1 MKILN
6 YCFFLFVI
14 GILSACS
21 SESNSV
27 DENVLVPVQVTFSG
41 LDVSVVPDGS
51 RGSVTR
57 ATASEAKVDR
67 IALKIFD
74 TSGKKEICSVVK
86 DNPNEEGF
94 DKVKCLLHVG
104 DYKFVAVAHKAKRVK
119 SQAAVITSTTEAKLG
134 EANVPSCVYSKVMDV
149 TVSGNTTQEVK
160 IEFGKRITS
169 SFDLTV
175 TDAYP
180 DEIETVEI
188 ILNPSNNKATNPY
201 AFDPSTG
208 FAANQFAYNVSLN
221 RKSFSILSFTGKTIS
236 ASLFLTAEEQKM
248 NVTINMK
255 NIKGETRYTRTLNDV
270 TFRQHTSTIAKGTFF
285 SSQVSGSFTF
295 DTTDDTSI
303 NIPLSPQDK

>member
-27 DENVLVPVQVTFSG
+27 DENGLVPVQVTFSG

-51 RGSVTR
+51 RGLTTR
-57 ATASEAKVDR
+57 ATVSGAKVDR

-74 TSGKKEICSVVK
+74 TSGKEIYSVVK

-104 DYKFVAVAHKAKRVK
+104 DYKFVAVAHKAKTAVSK
-119 SQAAVITSTTEAKLG
+119 AAVITSPTVATLG
-134 EANVPSCVYSKVMDV
+134 ETNVPSSVYSKVMDV
-149 TVSGNTTQEVK
+149 TVSGNTTQDVT
-160 IEFGKRITS
+160 IAFGKRITS
-169 SFDLTV
+169 SFELNV
-175 TDAYP
+175 TDDYP
-180 DEIETVEI
+180 DEIENVEM
-188 ILNPSNNKATNPY
+188 ILNPSKDQAANPY
-201 AFDPSTG
+201 AFNPSTG
-208 FAANQFAYNVSLN
+208 CAASALTYNASFN
-221 RKSFSILSFTGKTIS
+221 RKSFSVTSFTGKTLSI
-236 ASLFLTAEEQKM
+236 SLFLTAEEQKID
-248 NVTINMK
+248 VTINMK
-255 NIKGETRYTRTLNDV
+255 NSDGITLYTRTLNDV

-303 NIPLSPQDK
+303 NIPLKPQD

>member
-74 TSGKKEICSVVK
+74 TSGKEIYSVVK

-104 DYKFVAVAHKAKRVK
+104 DYKFVAVAHKAKTTESK
-119 SQAAVITSTTEAKLG
+119 AAVITSYEKATLSERSI
-134 EANVPSCVYSKVMDV
+134 PSRVYSKVTDV
-149 TVSGNTTQEVK
+149 TVSGNTTQDVT
-160 IEFGKRITS
+160 IAFGKRITS
-169 SFDLTV
+169 SFELNV
-175 TDAYP
+175 TDDYP
-180 DEIETVEI
+180 DEIENVEI
-188 ILNPSNNKATNPY
+188 ILNPSKDQAANPY
-201 AFDPSTG
+201 AFNPSTG
-208 FAANQFAYNVSLN
+208 CAASALTYNASFN
-221 RKSFSILSFTGKTIS
+221 RKSFSITTFNGQTLS
-236 ASLFLTAEEQKM
+236 ASLFLTAKEQKM

-255 NIKGETRYTRTLNDV
+255 KNDGTILYTRTLKDV
-270 TFRQHTSTIAKGTFF
+270 TFRQRSSTIAKGTFF

-303 NIPLSPQDK
+303 NIPLKPLD

>member
-27 DENVLVPVQVTFSG
+27 DENGLVPVQVTFSG

-51 RGSVTR
+51 RGLTTR
-57 ATASEAKVDR
+57 ATVSGAKVDR

-74 TSGKKEICSVVK
+74 TSGKEIYSVVK

-104 DYKFVAVAHKAKRVK
+104 DYKFVAVAHKAKTAVSK
-119 SQAAVITSTTEAKLG
+119 AAVITSPTVATLG
-134 EANVPSCVYSKVMDV
+134 ETNVPSSVYLKVMDV
-149 TVSGNTTQEVK
+149 TVSGNTTQDVT
-160 IEFGKRITS
+160 IAFGKRITS
-169 SFDLTV
+169 SFELNV
-175 TDAYP
+175 TDDYP
-180 DEIETVEI
+180 DEIENVEI
-188 ILNPSNNKATNPY
+188 ILNPSKDQAANPY
-201 AFDPSTG
+201 AFNPSTG
-208 FAANQFAYNVSLN
+208 CAASALTYNASFN
-221 RKSFSILSFTGKTIS
+221 RKSFSVTSFTGKTLSI
-236 ASLFLTAEEQKM
+236 SLFLTAEEQKID
-248 NVTINMK
+248 VTINMK
-255 NIKGETRYTRTLNDV
+255 NSDGITLYTRTLNDV

-303 NIPLSPQDK
+303 NIPLKPLD

>member
-27 DENVLVPVQVTFSG
+27 DDNVLVPVQVTFSG

-67 IALKIFD
+67 IAFTVFNAKGEKVYSVI
-74 TSGKKEICSVVK
+74 KE
-86 DNPNEEGF
+86 NPNEEGF

-104 DYKFVAVAHKAKRVK
+104 DYKFVAVAHKAKTTESK
-119 SQAAVITSTTEAKLG
+119 AAVITSYEKATLSERSI
-134 EANVPSCVYSKVMDV
+134 PSRVYSNVMDV
-149 TVSGNTTQEVK
+149 TVSGNTTQSVN

-169 SFDLTV
+169 SFELNV
-175 TDAYP
+175 TDDYP
-180 DEIETVEI
+180 DEIENVEI
-188 ILNPSNNKATNPY
+188 ILNPSKDQAANPY
-201 AFDPSTG
+201 AFNPSTG
-208 FAANQFAYNVSLN
+208 RAASALTYNASFN
-221 RKSFSILSFTGKTIS
+221 RKSFSVESFTGKTLSI
-236 ASLFLTAEEQKM
+236 SLFLTAEEQKID
-248 NVTINMK
+248 VTINMK
-255 NIKGETRYTRTLNDV
+255 NSDGTILYTRTLKDV
-270 TFRQHTSTIAKGTFF
+270 AFRQHSSTIAKGTFF

-303 NIPLSPQDK
+303 NIPLKPLD

>member
-27 DENVLVPVQVTFSG
+27 DDNVLVPVQVTFSG

-67 IALKIFD
+67 IAFKVFD
-74 TSGKKEICSVVK
+74 ASGKNVYYSVVK
-86 DNPNEEGF
+86 EDPKAEDFGM
-94 DKVKCLLHVG
+94 VKCLLHVG
-104 DYKFVAVAHKAKRVK
+104 TYKFVAVAHKAKTAESK
-119 SQAAVITSTTEAKLG
+119 AAVITSPTEATLG
-134 EANVPSCVYSKVMDV
+134 EANVPSCLYSKVTDV
-149 TVSGNTTQEVK
+149 TVSGNTTQDVT
-160 IEFGKRITS
+160 IAFGKRITS
-169 SFDLTV
+169 SFDLNV

-180 DEIETVEI
+180 DEIETVEL
-188 ILNPSNNKATNPY
+188 ILNPLIDKTEKEYVFNPT
-201 AFDPSTG
+201 TG
-208 FAANQFAYNVSLN
+208 LAESALTYNASFN
-221 RKSFSILSFTGKTIS
+221 RKSFSVTSFTGKT
-236 ASLFLTAEEQKM
+236 M

-255 NIKGETRYTRTLNDV
+255 KNDGTILYTRTLKDV
-270 TFRQHTSTIAKGTFF
+270 TFRQRSSTIAKGTFF

-303 NIPLSPQDK
+303 NIPLKPLD

>member
-27 DENVLVPVQVTFSG
+27 DENGLVPVQVTFSG

-51 RGSVTR
+51 RGLTTR
-57 ATASEAKVDR
+57 ATVSGAKVDR
-67 IALKIFD
+67 IAFTVFNVK
-74 TSGKKEICSVVK
+74 GEKVYSVVNE
-86 DNPNEEGF
+86 NPKADDF
-94 DKVKCLLHVG
+94 DKVKCLLHIG
-104 DYKFVAVAHKAKRVK
+104 TYKFVAVAHKAKTAESK
-119 SQAAVITSTTEAKLG
+119 AAVITSPTEATLG
-134 EANVPSCVYSKVMDV
+134 ETNIPSCVYSKVTNV
-149 TVSGNTTQEVK
+149 TVSGNTTQSVN

-169 SFDLTV
+169 SFELNV

-180 DEIETVEI
+180 DEIETVEL
-188 ILNPSNNKATNPY
+188 ILNPLIDKTEKEYVFNPT
-201 AFDPSTG
+201 TG
-208 FAANQFAYNVSLN
+208 LAESALTYNGSFN
-221 RKSFSILSFTGKTIS
+221 RKSMPIKSFTGKTLSI
-236 ASLFLTAEEQKM
+236 SLFLTAEEQKM

-255 NIKGETRYTRTLNDV
+255 KNDGTILYTRTLKDV
-270 TFRQHTSTIAKGTFF
+270 TFRQRSSTIAKGTFF

-303 NIPLSPQDK
+303 NIPLKPLD

>member
-27 DENVLVPVQVTFSG
+27 DENGLVPVQVTFSG

-51 RGSVTR
+51 RGLTTR
-57 ATASEAKVDR
+57 ATVSGAKVDR

-74 TSGKKEICSVVK
+74 TSGKEIYSVVK

-104 DYKFVAVAHKAKRVK
+104 DYKFVAVAHKAKTAVSK
-119 SQAAVITSTTEAKLG
+119 AAVITSPTVATLG
-134 EANVPSCVYSKVMDV
+134 ETNVPSSVYSKVMDV
-149 TVSGNTTQEVK
+149 TVSGNTTQDVT
-160 IEFGKRITS
+160 IAFGKRITS
-169 SFDLTV
+169 SFELNV
-175 TDAYP
+175 TDDYP
-180 DEIETVEI
+180 DEIENVEI
-188 ILNPSNNKATNPY
+188 ILNPSKDQAANPY
-201 AFDPSTG
+201 AFNPSTG
-208 FAANQFAYNVSLN
+208 CAASALTYNASFN
-221 RKSFSILSFTGKTIS
+221 RKSFSVKSFTGKTLSI
-236 ASLFLTAEEQKM
+236 SLFLTSDEQKM

-255 NIKGETRYTRTLNDV
+255 NSDGITLYTRTLNDV

-303 NIPLSPQDK
+303 NIPLKPQD

>member
-27 DENVLVPVQVTFSG
+27 DENGLVPVQVTFSG

-51 RGSVTR
+51 RGLTTR
-57 ATASEAKVDR
+57 ATVSGAKVDR
-67 IALKIFD
+67 IAFTVFNAK
-74 TSGKKEICSVVK
+74 GEKVYSVVNE
-86 DNPNEEGF
+86 NPKADDF
-94 DKVKCLLHVG
+94 DKVKCLLHIG
-104 DYKFVAVAHKAKRVK
+104 TYKFVAVAHKAKTAESKAV
-119 SQAAVITSTTEAKLG
+119 VITSPTEATLG
-134 EANVPSCVYSKVMDV
+134 EANVPSCVYSKVTNV
-149 TVSGNTTQEVK
+149 TVSGNTTQSVN

-169 SFDLTV
+169 SFELNV
-175 TDAYP
+175 TDDYP
-180 DEIETVEI
+180 DEIENVEI
-188 ILNPSNNKATNPY
+188 ILNPSKDQAANPY
-201 AFDPSTG
+201 AFNPSTG
-208 FAANQFAYNVSLN
+208 CAASALTYNASFN
-221 RKSFSILSFTGKTIS
+221 RKSFSVTSFTGKTLSIS
-236 ASLFLTAEEQKM
+236 LLLTSEEQKM

-255 NIKGETRYTRTLNDV
+255 NSDGITLYTRTLNDV

-303 NIPLSPQDK
+303 NIPLKPQDK

>member
-27 DENVLVPVQVTFSG
+27 DENGLVPVQVTFSG

-51 RGSVTR
+51 RGLTTR
-57 ATASEAKVDR
+57 ATVSGAKVDR

-74 TSGKKEICSVVK
+74 TSGKEIYSVVK

-104 DYKFVAVAHKAKRVK
+104 NYKFVAVAHKAKTAVSK
-119 SQAAVITSTTEAKLG
+119 AAVITSPTVATLG
-134 EANVPSCVYSKVMDV
+134 ETNVPSSVYSKVMDV
-149 TVSGNTTQEVK
+149 TVSGNTTQDVT
-160 IEFGKRITS
+160 IAFGKRITS
-169 SFDLTV
+169 SFELNV
-175 TDAYP
+175 TDDYP
-180 DEIETVEI
+180 DEIENVEI
-188 ILNPSNNKATNPY
+188 ILNPSKDQAANPY
-201 AFDPSTG
+201 AFNPSTG
-208 FAANQFAYNVSLN
+208 CAASALTYNASFN
-221 RKSFSILSFTGKTIS
+221 RKSFSVTSFTGKTLSI
-236 ASLFLTAEEQKM
+236 SLFLTAEEQKID
-248 NVTINMK
+248 VTINMK
-255 NIKGETRYTRTLNDV
+255 NSDGITLYTRTLNDV

-303 NIPLSPQDK
+303 NIPLKPQD

>member
-51 RGSVTR
+51 RGLTTR
-57 ATASEAKVDR
+57 ATVSGAKVDR
-67 IALKIFD
+67 IAFTVFNAK
-74 TSGKKEICSVVK
+74 GEKVYSVVNE
-86 DNPNEEGF
+86 NPKADDFG
-94 DKVKCLLHVG
+94 KVKCLLHIG
-104 DYKFVAVAHKAKRVK
+104 TYKFVAVAHKAKTAESK
-119 SQAAVITSTTEAKLG
+119 AAVITSPTEATLG
-134 EANVPSCVYSKVMDV
+134 EANVPSCLYSKVTNV
-149 TVSGNTTQEVK
+149 TVSGNTTQSVN

-169 SFDLTV
+169 SFVLNV
-175 TDAYP
+175 TDDYP
-180 DEIETVEI
+180 DEIENVEI
-188 ILNPSNNKATNPY
+188 ILNPSKDQAANPY
-201 AFDPSTG
+201 AFNPSTG
-208 FAANQFAYNVSLN
+208 CAASALTYNASFN
-221 RKSFSILSFTGKTIS
+221 RKSFSVTSFTGKTLSI
-236 ASLFLTAEEQKM
+236 SLFLTAEEQKM

-255 NIKGETRYTRTLNDV
+255 NSDGITLYTRTLNDV

-303 NIPLSPQDK
+303 DIPLKPQDK

>member
-27 DENVLVPVQVTFSG
+27 DDNVLVPVQVTFSG

-67 IALKIFD
+67 IAFTVFNAKGEKVYSVIKENPKADDF
-74 TSGKKEICSVVK
+74 GKV
-86 DNPNEEGF
+86 N
-94 DKVKCLLHVG
+94 CLLHIG
-104 DYKFVAVAHKAKRVK
+104 TYKFVAVAHKAKTAESK
-119 SQAAVITSTTEAKLG
+119 AAVITSPTEATLG
-134 EANVPSCVYSKVMDV
+134 EANVPSCLYSKVTDV
-149 TVSGNTTQEVK
+149 TVSGNTTQDVT
-160 IEFGKRITS
+160 IAFGKRITS
-169 SFDLTV
+169 SFDLNV

-180 DEIETVEI
+180 DEIETVEL
-188 ILNPSNNKATNPY
+188 ILNPLIDKTEKEYVFNPT
-201 AFDPSTG
+201 TG
-208 FAANQFAYNVSLN
+208 LAESALTYNGSFN
-221 RKSFSILSFTGKTIS
+221 RKSMPIKSFTGKTLSI
-236 ASLFLTAEEQKM
+236 SLFLTAEEQKM

-255 NIKGETRYTRTLNDV
+255 KNDGTILYTRTLKDV
-270 TFRQHTSTIAKGTFF
+270 TFRQRSSTIAKGTFF

-303 NIPLSPQDK
+303 NIPLNPLD

>member
-27 DENVLVPVQVTFSG
+27 DENGLVPVQVTFSG

-51 RGSVTR
+51 RGLTTR
-57 ATASEAKVDR
+57 ATVSGAKVDR

-74 TSGKKEICSVVK
+74 TSGKEIYSVVK

-94 DKVKCLLHVG
+94 DKVKYLLHVG
-104 DYKFVAVAHKAKRVK
+104 DYKFVAVAHKAKTAVSK
-119 SQAAVITSTTEAKLG
+119 AAVITSPTVATLG
-134 EANVPSCVYSKVMDV
+134 ETNVPSSVYSKVMDV
-149 TVSGNTTQEVK
+149 TVSGNTTQDVT
-160 IEFGKRITS
+160 IAFGKRITS
-169 SFDLTV
+169 SFELNV
-175 TDAYP
+175 TDDYP
-180 DEIETVEI
+180 DEIENVEI
-188 ILNPSNNKATNPY
+188 ILNPSKDQAANPY
-201 AFDPSTG
+201 AFNPSTG
-208 FAANQFAYNVSLN
+208 CAASALTYNASFN
-221 RKSFSILSFTGKTIS
+221 RKSFSVTSFTGKTLSI
-236 ASLFLTAEEQKM
+236 SLFLTAEEQKID
-248 NVTINMK
+248 VTINMK
-255 NIKGETRYTRTLNDV
+255 NSDGITLYTRTLNDV

-303 NIPLSPQDK
+303 NIPLKPQD

>member
-74 TSGKKEICSVVK
+74 TSGKEIYSVVK

-104 DYKFVAVAHKAKRVK
+104 DYKFVAVAHKAKTTESK
-119 SQAAVITSTTEAKLG
+119 AAVITSPTEATLG
-134 EANVPSCVYSKVMDV
+134 ETNIPSCVYSKVTNV
-149 TVSGNTTQEVK
+149 TVSGNTTQSVN

-169 SFDLTV
+169 SFELNV
-175 TDAYP
+175 TDDYP
-180 DEIETVEI
+180 DEIENVEI
-188 ILNPSNNKATNPY
+188 ILNPSKDQAANPY
-201 AFDPSTG
+201 AFNPSTG
-208 FAANQFAYNVSLN
+208 RAASALTYNASFN
-221 RKSFSILSFTGKTIS
+221 RKSFSVESFTGKTLSI
-236 ASLFLTAEEQKM
+236 SLFLTSDEQKID
-248 NVTINMK
+248 VTINMK
-255 NIKGETRYTRTLNDV
+255 KNDGTILYTRTLKDV
-270 TFRQHTSTIAKGTFF
+270 TFRQHSSTIAKGTFF

-303 NIPLSPQDK
+303 NIPLNPLD

>member
-27 DENVLVPVQVTFSG
+27 DDNVLVPVQVTFSG

-57 ATASEAKVDR
+57 ATVSEAKVDR
-67 IALKIFD
+67 IAFKVFD
-74 TSGKKEICSVVK
+74 ASGKEIYSVVK

-104 DYKFVAVAHKAKRVK
+104 DYKFVAVAHKAKTTESK
-119 SQAAVITSTTEAKLG
+119 AAVITSYEKATLSERSI
-134 EANVPSCVYSKVMDV
+134 PSRVYSNVMDV
-149 TVSGNTTQEVK
+149 TVSGNTTQDVT
-160 IEFGKRITS
+160 IAFGKRITS
-169 SFDLTV
+169 SFELNV
-175 TDAYP
+175 TDDYP
-180 DEIETVEI
+180 DEIENVEI
-188 ILNPSNNKATNPY
+188 ILNPSKDQAANPY
-201 AFDPSTG
+201 AFNPSTG
-208 FAANQFAYNVSLN
+208 RAASALTYNASFN
-221 RKSFSILSFTGKTIS
+221 RKSFSVESFTGKTLSI
-236 ASLFLTAEEQKM
+236 SLFLTAEEQKID
-248 NVTINMK
+248 VTINMK
-255 NIKGETRYTRTLNDV
+255 NSDGITLYTRTLKDV

-303 NIPLSPQDK
+303 NIPLKPLD

>member
-27 DENVLVPVQVTFSG
+27 DENGLVPVQVTFSG

-51 RGSVTR
+51 RGLTTR
-57 ATASEAKVDR
+57 ATVSGAKVDR

-74 TSGKKEICSVVK
+74 TSGKEIYSVVK

-104 DYKFVAVAHKAKRVK
+104 DYKFVAVAHKAKTAVSK
-119 SQAAVITSTTEAKLG
+119 AAVITSPTVATLG
-134 EANVPSCVYSKVMDV
+134 ETNVPSSVYSKVMDV
-149 TVSGNTTQEVK
+149 TVSGNTTQDVT
-160 IEFGKRITS
+160 IAFGKRITS
-169 SFDLTV
+169 SFELNV
-175 TDAYP
+175 TDDYP
-180 DEIETVEI
+180 DEIENVEI
-188 ILNPSNNKATNPY
+188 ILNPSKDQAANPY
-201 AFDPSTG
+201 AFNPSTG
-208 FAANQFAYNVSLN
+208 CAASALTYNASFN
-221 RKSFSILSFTGKTIS
+221 RKSFSVMSFTGKTLSI
-236 ASLFLTAEEQKM
+236 SLFLTAEEQKID
-248 NVTINMK
+248 VTINMK
-255 NIKGETRYTRTLNDV
+255 NSDGITLYTRTLNDV

-303 NIPLSPQDK
+303 NIPLKPQD

>member
-74 TSGKKEICSVVK
+74 TSGKEIYSVVK

-104 DYKFVAVAHKAKRVK
+104 DYKFVAVAHKAKTAESKAV
-119 SQAAVITSTTEAKLG
+119 VITSPTVASLG
-134 EANVPSCVYSKVMDV
+134 EANVPSSVYSKVMGV
-149 TVSGNTTQEVK
+149 TVCGNTTQEVK

-169 SFDLTV
+169 SFELIV

-180 DEIETVEI
+180 NEIETVEI
-188 ILNPSNNKATNPY
+188 ILNPSKDQAANPY
-201 AFDPSTG
+201 AFNPSTG
-208 FAANQFAYNVSLN
+208 FVASVLTYNVAYNSKSLKN
-221 RKSFSILSFTGKTIS
+221 SSFTDYTLS
-236 ASLFLTAEEQKM
+236 ASLFLTAKEQKM

-255 NIKGETRYTRTLNDV
+255 NVKGETRYTRTLNDV
-270 TFRQHTSTIAKGTFF
+270 TFRPHTTTIAKGTFF
-285 SSQVSGSFTF
+285 SSQVSSSFTF

-303 NIPLSPQDK
+303 NIPLNPLD